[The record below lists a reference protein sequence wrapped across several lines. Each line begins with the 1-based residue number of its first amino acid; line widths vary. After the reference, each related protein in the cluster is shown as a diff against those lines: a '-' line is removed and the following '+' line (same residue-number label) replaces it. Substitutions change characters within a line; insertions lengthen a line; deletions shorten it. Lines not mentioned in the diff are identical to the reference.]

1 MVKHDTDQAAK
12 SSRKRVKHRLTPE
25 AAASV
30 PFVKALTMK
39 RPLMVSAVIGFAFCA
54 YSNSF
59 QAPFL
64 LDNDPI
70 ILKDARIRAATS
82 DHVQRILNEGTG
94 RWECPVCIGR

>member
-1 MVKHDTDQAAK
+1 M
-12 SSRKRVKHRLTPE
+12 
-25 AAASV
+25 

-70 ILKDARIRAATS
+70 ILKDARI
-82 DHVQRILNEGTG
+82 Q
-94 RWECPVCIGR
+94 IGRAHV

>member
-1 MVKHDTDQAAK
+1 MPTVRAPT
-12 SSRKRVKHRLTPE
+12 RKR
-25 AAASV
+25 
-30 PFVKALTMK
+30 AL
-39 RPLMVSAVIGFAFCA
+39 LVSTVIGFAFCA